1 MAEEA
6 LWLLDTSK
14 MLEVVEEAKRV
25 HFKCDEIAEV
35 RGCAPSRLLP
45 MAYGMWAAEID
56 VVVGHLPLALIGLR
70 LRPSFLQVHS
80 ILKLPEEKLVELQ
93 LKRAVELKDPRR
105 VQNREI
111 RLRDLYIA
119 KFARLYEP
127 LGYPR
132 LRTPLEWAAA
142 KVSVGNA
149 LAKAIK
155 GRAATESL
163 AARMMEHSAK
173 PIHISLTELDSPTLA
188 KEALT
193 MFKYALAWA
202 GERPDPLPAAQGR
215 VLLLLALKHP
225 ELRAEL
231 YVQLIKQLTHNSS
244 AEARSQYWDLL
255 ALSLMSSPPGPGCD
269 DFVHAFCLRHAAQ
282 DQQRALISQI
292 HKGRYGDSMLTEH
305 TLPPADQLRNIAR
318 QFFGMQH
325 KQSSRFSEHD
335 LIAAAAKAVAAKGAV
350 DVSDPAP
357 HLAPP
362 TLHERTPGV

>member
-1 MAEEA
+1 VDANAKARLLPMAEEA
-6 LWLLDTSK
+6 LWLLDK
-14 MLEVVEEAKRV
+14 ARMIEVIEEAKRV
-25 HFKCDEIAEV
+25 HFKCDEIEEV
-35 RGCAPSRLLP
+35 N
-45 MAYGMWAAEID
+45 
-56 VVVGHLPLALIGLR
+56 
-70 LRPSFLQVHS
+70 S

-155 GRAATESL
+155 GRSATESL

-173 PIHISLTELDSPTLA
+173 PIHISLTELDSPAFA

-193 MFKYALAWA
+193 MFKCALAWS
-202 GERPDPLPAAQGR
+202 GERPDSLPAAQGR
-215 VLLLLALKHP
+215 TLLLLALKHP

-244 AEARSQYWDLL
+244 ADARNLYWDLL
-255 ALSLMSSPPGPGCD
+255 ALSLMTSPPGPGCD
-269 DFVHAFCLRHAAQ
+269 DFVHAFCLRHAPQ

-292 HKGRYGDSMLTEH
+292 HKGRYGDSLLTEH
-305 TLPPADQLRNIAR
+305 TLPPADQLRNTAR
-318 QFFGMQH
+318 QFFGMQR
-325 KQSSRFSEHD
+325 KQSSRFSEND
-335 LIAAAAKAVAAKGAV
+335 LIAAAAKAVAAKDDV